1 MKKKKVLG
9 ILLSFSLVFGMS
21 LPGTLAVSV
30 DTDNTQREI
39 TVDNELTEKEASD
52 TILENEIGQEN
63 TVDNDAEGVNEKSTD
78 SVPEE
83 KIDDKTDDKTDEEKQ
98 EDTEITGD
106 MEEQET
112 GETEN
117 TNTAATEPSLFEQ
130 LIASKSL
137 EEFDKIV
144 DAATEEELNALTDE
158 QNTRI
163 EEHLQSIEPAP
174 APAVVID
181 DTIDET
187 VPSEIIYPTVSFS
200 NVAPFGEPVVGENN

>member
-1 MKKKKVLG
+1 MKKKKILG
-9 ILLSFSLVFGMS
+9 ILLSFSLVLGMS

-30 DTDNTQREI
+30 DTDNTQGEI
-39 TVDNELTEKEASD
+39 TVDNELTKKEASD

-63 TVDNDAEGVNEKSTD
+63 AVDNDAEGVNEKSTD

-83 KIDDKTDDKTDEEKQ
+83 KIEDKTDEEKQ

-106 MEEQET
+106 MKEQET